1 MLVDMSVISDGY
13 IEFLETWRK
22 EREARLQA
30 EDGWLSVVGLHWL
43 SEGPNTV
50 GTDEDS
56 DVRLPGS
63 FGGVGVLHLDEGVV
77 EFEPRGEV
85 LINQEPARLT
95 RMVPDTEGQPDK
107 VSLGAVRFVIVRRG
121 ERWGVRIFDN
131 ESPNRKNFTGLS
143 WFPANINMRVLAR
156 LEPHTTPRTIP
167 IVNSLGDVRD
177 APSPGYVIFEVGGQ
191 QYRLLAE
198 SSDPEKYLFFNFRD
212 ATSGHTTYPPG
223 RFLTTEGV
231 REEQVVLD
239 FNQAI
244 SPPCAFTAF
253 ATCPL
258 APVENRLSIAIEAG
272 EKYNF

>member
-1 MLVDMSVISDGY
+1 MSVISNEY

-30 EDGWLSVVGLHWL
+30 EDGWLSVAGLHWL

-50 GTDEDS
+50 GTDEGS
-56 DVRLPGS
+56 DVRLPGG
-63 FGGVGVLHLDEGVV
+63 FGAVGVLHLREGRV

-85 LINQEPARLT
+85 LINQEPARRIHLA
-95 RMVPDTEGQPDK
+95 PDTGGQPDK
-107 VSLGAVRFVIVRRG
+107 VSLGAVRFVIVHRG
-121 ERWGVRIFDN
+121 ERWGVRVFDN
-131 ESPNRKNFTGLS
+131 ASPRRTNFTGLS
-143 WFPANINMRVLAR
+143 WFPMDANMRVLAR
-156 LEPHTTPRTIP
+156 FEPHPAPRTIP
-167 IVNSLGDVRD
+167 IVNLLGDVREV
-177 APSPGYVIFEVGGQ
+177 PSPGYAVFEMDGQ

-198 SSDPEKYLFFNFRD
+198 SSDREKYLFFNFRD

-231 REEQVVLD
+231 QDGRVILD

-244 SPPCAFTAF
+244 NPPCAFTPF

-258 APVENRLSIAIEAG
+258 APLENRLPVAIEAG
-272 EKYNF
+272 EKYSFREEG